1 MAVRLGVAEGVEMS
15 FSPIISVDRAVTI
28 FDEMVGCRRYEY
40 SDQEFFKTS
49 DYLKELCSEES
60 DGGEY
65 PFRIMTFKTNPKED
79 FRRKVGV
86 IEFGESVIFSMD
98 ERFLTKADQG
108 CYLCNYIIAH
118 EIGHLALRHHEK
130 NAKILNF
137 QLTKGQSG
145 YANLPP
151 TVEELE
157 ANYAAVFFQC
167 GIALFDDKYTPQQL
181 ARLACSDPRYVEKA
195 QKMVQ
200 LARFQELQRYK
211 PRYPRVVL

>member
-1 MAVRLGVAEGVEMS
+1 MN
-15 FSPIISVDRAVTI
+15 FSPKISVDRAVTI
-28 FDEMVGCRRYEY
+28 FNEMVGCRRYAY
-40 SDQEFFKTS
+40 SDQEFFKMS

-60 DGGEY
+60 DGV
-65 PFRIMTFKTNPKED
+65 RIKTFKTNPKED

-86 IEFGESVIFSMD
+86 IEFGNSVIFSMD

-151 TVEELE
+151 TDEELE

-167 GIALFDDKYTPQQL
+167 GIALFDDNYTPQQL

-195 QKMVQ
+195 QKMVR
-200 LARFQELQRYK
+200 LARFQELRRNK
-211 PRYPRVVL
+211 PRYPRVIL